1 MSSASNLYAE
11 KVFAEHPV
19 AMWAL
24 DEEIDYISFISEA
37 QRDLTTW
44 TIASAALSP
53 YLDAPNPPFL
63 NSELSYVV
71 GIPSAQFNDLSIVS
85 PEITTTVLLNQS
97 LETFSIGTYVYANHP
112 YVTGY
117 DIGYQ
122 YLDPISG
129 LDKQVLRF
137 FNSQVNSQWLFIS
150 ETFKIPTFITGLK
163 IVIRAR
169 YSVDPQEVLPGY
181 GFYVN
186 GISFG
191 QWSEEF
197 IAESLGVSQ
206 SVIEDISEI
215 QDGLSGIQ
223 SYSYGKEEDP
233 AYYISNLNTLYAK
246 NTSIPMVF
254 GSSNT
259 TKLTHNPSG
268 PSLVISGK
276 GFLNEAGR
284 YQEYTLETWLRIQS
298 TGTGLRRIIGPIGS
312 DDGIYVNGPFITLSI
327 GSSFQ
332 SHFVGDWF
340 RPMLVTLR
348 LGIDYAT
355 LLINGQEVLSISF
368 STADLLLPD
377 SDKDW
382 IGFYAYEDISSFE
395 VDVVSIYSY
404 LVAAVL
410 SKRRFAFGQAV
421 ESPEG
426 VNRSYGGITALFDY
440 KFADYTNN
448 YNYPNIGK
456 WSQGIVENL
465 DTSGGYLSPPSYQDP
480 TIILKDTTLD
490 QFTQS
495 QNIGENGTN
504 SYIKFDNDGYIFVNN
519 FNLRFQSVKGIYGI
533 FEIPEYSDEE
543 KVLIK
548 IENQATG
555 SNFKIS
561 LQSEYILYR
570 FTFWGEERTLYYKG
584 GVSENTKF
592 FAGIDIDDLVDFFGE
607 DIASF
612 FGNTNQLSIHV
623 ANDKAFSAQF
633 DGLIHRFGIC
643 TARNINKIKSYFDNL
658 SVDAVDLIANP
669 GDIYFGNFDPNNP
682 YSTEFFQYFL
692 DGGFAGT
699 FAVDELLSHIASYTV
714 VAKTNFGKTYLD
726 IETESYWEDYIPLTY
741 FAQYVKDIFGR
752 DVYDLDFIQ
761 LNLDYP
767 AIQKFVGNFY
777 DTSSEIVKTYISFQ
791 YLASGAN
798 KPFDSFAETRLMPK
812 NGVVEPGEEW
822 ITTKYEVVDGAVIY
836 PPKNVSL
843 SDIAIVT
850 HIEMLADG
858 IKTHPISIK
867 KLDYASQAFN
877 DTTSNPVGTKFGV
890 PVFPYTQYAA
900 FFDYKAR
907 NPFRIYKGSTPHLY
921 LSRNSGINR
930 VGDTDPLTPRGL
942 SIPINI
948 NSAPEYRVIAMQMFM
963 LYNKDAFSSIAV
975 QLFEVQGT
983 EKRLRF
989 YVKAND
995 STGKRGR
1002 LYAINTIT
1010 GATED
1015 GIAFYINGKLVRE
1028 PVISLNEWTSIG
1040 IAFAS
1045 TMIFDEYPGAV
1056 RLTDSVLFNN
1066 IAHYESTNLQEI
1078 QRQSKRS
1085 WSRVNSENDSWL
1097 QVLLGSV
1104 AGSFLWNDLL
1114 VVSSISYFG
1123 VNPKDIYR
1131 SYVGTNKIIA
1141 NGAETL
1147 VIGKAEYRA
1156 FTGIVWSSS
1165 VATPV

>member
-1 MSSASNLYAE
+1 M
-11 KVFAEHPV
+11 
-19 AMWAL
+19 
-24 DEEIDYISFISEA
+24 
-37 QRDLTTW
+37 
-44 TIASAALSP
+44 
-53 YLDAPNPPFL
+53 
-63 NSELSYVV
+63 
-71 GIPSAQFNDLSIVS
+71 
-85 PEITTTVLLNQS
+85 
-97 LETFSIGTYVYANHP
+97 
-112 YVTGY
+112 
-117 DIGYQ
+117 
-122 YLDPISG
+122 
-129 LDKQVLRF
+129 
-137 FNSQVNSQWLFIS
+137 
-150 ETFKIPTFITGLK
+150 
-163 IVIRAR
+163 
-169 YSVDPQEVLPGY
+169 
-181 GFYVN
+181 
-186 GISFG
+186 
-191 QWSEEF
+191 
-197 IAESLGVSQ
+197 
-206 SVIEDISEI
+206 
-215 QDGLSGIQ
+215 
-223 SYSYGKEEDP
+223 
-233 AYYISNLNTLYAK
+233 
-246 NTSIPMVF
+246 
-254 GSSNT
+254 
-259 TKLTHNPSG
+259 
-268 PSLVISGK
+268 
-276 GFLNEAGR
+276 
-284 YQEYTLETWLRIQS
+284 
-298 TGTGLRRIIGPIGS
+298 
-312 DDGIYVNGPFITLSI
+312 
-327 GSSFQ
+327 
-332 SHFVGDWF
+332 
-340 RPMLVTLR
+340 
-348 LGIDYAT
+348 
-355 LLINGQEVLSISF
+355 
-368 STADLLLPD
+368 
-377 SDKDW
+377 
-382 IGFYAYEDISSFE
+382 
-395 VDVVSIYSY
+395 
-404 LVAAVL
+404 
-410 SKRRFAFGQAV
+410 
-421 ESPEG
+421 
-426 VNRSYGGITALFDY
+426 
-440 KFADYTNN
+440 
-448 YNYPNIGK
+448 
-456 WSQGIVENL
+456 
-465 DTSGGYLSPPSYQDP
+465 
-480 TIILKDTTLD
+480 
-490 QFTQS
+490 
-495 QNIGENGTN
+495 
-504 SYIKFDNDGYIFVNN
+504 
-519 FNLRFQSVKGIYGI
+519 
-533 FEIPEYSDEE
+533 
-543 KVLIK
+543 
-548 IENQATG
+548 
-555 SNFKIS
+555 
-561 LQSEYILYR
+561 
-570 FTFWGEERTLYYKG
+570 
-584 GVSENTKF
+584 
-592 FAGIDIDDLVDFFGE
+592 
-607 DIASF
+607 
-612 FGNTNQLSIHV
+612 
-623 ANDKAFSAQF
+623 
-633 DGLIHRFGIC
+633 
-643 TARNINKIKSYFDNL
+643 
-658 SVDAVDLIANP
+658 
-669 GDIYFGNFDPNNP
+669 
-682 YSTEFFQYFL
+682 
-692 DGGFAGT
+692 
-699 FAVDELLSHIASYTV
+699 
-714 VAKTNFGKTYLD
+714 
-726 IETESYWEDYIPLTY
+726 
-741 FAQYVKDIFGR
+741 
-752 DVYDLDFIQ
+752 
-761 LNLDYP
+761 
-767 AIQKFVGNFY
+767 GNFY